1 MADRY
6 GTNGNDNLVGTSSI
20 DNFYGLAGND
30 TFAGGYGDDFF
41 WGGAGADVIKL
52 EPGKNTAKLYDFEDG
67 IDKIDAQGLAFN
79 QLSFVYDSTWK
90 YTWVL
95 VSNGARTVGLK
106 NVTPDK
112 VTTADFINLGSG
124 SSSGSTGSTSAATSG
139 SSSSASAPTGSNGF
153 VYGTAG
159 ADVIKIAT
167 GQDPV
172 KWWDFQ
178 DGIDKI
184 DAQGMAFSQ
193 LGFFYDSEWKYTWIS
208 DSNGDRILGLKY
220 ITPSQVTTADFINL
234 GSGSSGST
242 GSSSGSTGT
251 TTSGSSSSA
260 SAPTGSNGF
269 VYGTAGADVIKIATG
284 QDPVKWWDFQDGIDK
299 IDAQGMAFNRLGFSY
314 DSTWKYTWISDSN
327 GDRILGLKNITPSQV
342 TTADFINLGSGS
354 STGSSSSSSSG
365 GTVSSS
371 SGDNS
376 ISARNNMLKIW
387 QDDWAGKLARGDLD
401 TSGYFDPVP
410 GNNNWDSR
418 NSGQS
423 NATSKSLVWTSD
435 AADRPNMGK
444 YAAMAL
450 TVNRGVE
457 GGYNAFSNASS
468 YFDAGYDK
476 MSVAADF
483 YFPTSYK
490 MESLTQPGAPIDA
503 KNMFG
508 LYASA
513 KGVGKPGG
521 TLLQPST
528 SNQNATWVE
537 FGFKQNAVFGND
549 GYGGNN
555 LRFNIGTTDFSRST
569 VGLETKIDSKIAIP
583 KGKWVRLEGYAQID
597 TNGHNGIARL
607 YQDGQLIAE
616 LNNLDLGG
624 ARYGWKLHG
633 FMGTWM
639 WGGAG
644 DKYVSAK
651 TESFYIKNMRIYDDP
666 PTGDEAVAS
675 ADHHTTDV
683 DSAKAAFGEAAVHDK
698 SDPDDATDSSLI
710 VTADA
715 HGTPDYMSATAATE
729 AAATAAKADATTDAT
744 TDAAQ
749 ATTVA
754 EEVAAV
760 QTDTTAAA
768 AAEGQQHEAAAGSE
782 EALQAALLAAEAAE
796 NAQAPAADDANAA
809 GPAAETV
816 AEATTATTSEGTLA
830 QELVPTHDPA
840 AFVHIA

>member
-1 MADRY
+1 
-6 GTNGNDNLVGTSSI
+6 
-20 DNFYGLAGND
+20 
-30 TFAGGYGDDFF
+30 
-41 WGGAGADVIKL
+41 
-52 EPGKNTAKLYDFEDG
+52 
-67 IDKIDAQGLAFN
+67 
-79 QLSFVYDSTWK
+79 
-90 YTWVL
+90 
-95 VSNGARTVGLK
+95 
-106 NVTPDK
+106 
-112 VTTADFINLGSG
+112 
-124 SSSGSTGSTSAATSG
+124 
-139 SSSSASAPTGSNGF
+139 
-153 VYGTAG
+153 
-159 ADVIKIAT
+159 
-167 GQDPV
+167 
-172 KWWDFQ
+172 
-178 DGIDKI
+178 
-184 DAQGMAFSQ
+184 
-193 LGFFYDSEWKYTWIS
+193 
-208 DSNGDRILGLKY
+208 Y

-234 GSGSSGST
+234 GSGTGSTSGS
-242 GSSSGSTGT
+242 
-251 TTSGSSSSA
+251 TSGSSSG
-260 SAPTGSNGF
+260 GS
-269 VYGTAGADVIKIATG
+269 T
-284 QDPVKWWDFQDGIDK
+284 
-299 IDAQGMAFNRLGFSY
+299 
-314 DSTWKYTWISDSN
+314 ST
-327 GDRILGLKNITPSQV
+327 
-342 TTADFINLGSGS
+342 
-354 STGSSSSSSSG
+354 
-365 GTVSSS
+365 S

-401 TSGYFDPVP
+401 TSGFFDPVP
-410 GNNNWDSR
+410 GNNNWDSS
-418 NSGQS
+418 NSGES

-450 TVNRGVE
+450 TVNKGVE

-468 YFDAGYDK
+468 YFDTGYDK

-490 MESLTQPGAPIDA
+490 MASLTQPGAPIDA

-537 FGFKQNAVFGND
+537 FGFKQNAVFGSD

-555 LRFNIGTTDFSRST
+555 LRFNIGTTDFTRST

-675 ADHHTTDV
+675 VDHTTDV
-683 DSAKAAFGEAAVHDK
+683 NSAKAAFGEAAAHDK
-698 SDPDDATDSSLI
+698 FDPDDATHSSLI

-715 HGTPDYMSATAATE
+715 KGAADAQGTSDYLSATAATE
-729 AAATAAKADATTDAT
+729 VAATTAATTHDAQAAAS
-744 TDAAQ
+744 
-749 ATTVA
+749 
-754 EEVAAV
+754 EEVAVA
-760 QTDTTAAA
+760 QADTTTDAAA
-768 AAEGQQHEAAAGSE
+768 AAEGQQQEVSAGSE
-782 EALQAALLAAEAAE
+782 AALQAALLAAEAAE
-796 NAQAPAADDANAA
+796 NAQAAPAADDAN
-809 GPAAETV
+809 PAAPAPE
-816 AEATTATTSEGTLA
+816 AAAAATTTTTTEGELA

>member
-52 EPGKNTAKLYDFEDG
+52 EPGKDSAKLYDFEDG
-67 IDKIDAQGLAFN
+67 IDKIDAQGLAFS

-90 YTWVL
+90 YTWIL
-95 VSNGARTVGLK
+95 ANGARTVGLK

-124 SSSGSTGSTSAATSG
+124 SSSGSTGSTGAATSG
-139 SSSSASAPTGSNGF
+139 STASASAPTGSNGF

-193 LGFFYDSEWKYTWIS
+193 LGF
-208 DSNGDRILGLKY
+208 
-220 ITPSQVTTADFINL
+220 
-234 GSGSSGST
+234 
-242 GSSSGSTGT
+242 
-251 TTSGSSSSA
+251 
-260 SAPTGSNGF
+260 
-269 VYGTAGADVIKIATG
+269 
-284 QDPVKWWDFQDGIDK
+284 
-299 IDAQGMAFNRLGFSY
+299 SY

-354 STGSSSSSSSG
+354 STGSSTSSG

-401 TSGYFDPVP
+401 KSGYFDPVP

-418 NSGQS
+418 NSGES
-423 NATSKSLVWTSD
+423 NATSKNLVWTSD

-468 YFDAGYDK
+468 YFDTGYDK

-521 TLLQPST
+521 TLLQPSN
-528 SNQNATWVE
+528 SNQNATWVD
-537 FGFKQNAVFGND
+537 FYFKQNALYGLD
-549 GYGGNN
+549 GYGHNN
-555 LRFNIGTTDFSRST
+555 IRFGIGTTDFNRSA

-616 LNNLDLGG
+616 VNNLDLGG

-651 TESFYIKNMRIYDDP
+651 TETFYIKNMRIYDDP

-675 ADHHTTDV
+675 ADHPTTDV

-698 SDPDDATDSSLI
+698 SDPD
-710 VTADA
+710 
-715 HGTPDYMSATAATE
+715 
-729 AAATAAKADATTDAT
+729 
-744 TDAAQ
+744 
-749 ATTVA
+749 
-754 EEVAAV
+754 
-760 QTDTTAAA
+760 
-768 AAEGQQHEAAAGSE
+768 
-782 EALQAALLAAEAAE
+782 
-796 NAQAPAADDANAA
+796 
-809 GPAAETV
+809 
-816 AEATTATTSEGTLA
+816 
-830 QELVPTHDPA
+830 
-840 AFVHIA
+840 

>member
-41 WGGAGADVIKL
+41 WGGSGADIVKL
-52 EPGKNTAKLYDFEDG
+52 EPGKNTTKLYDFQDG
-67 IDKIDAQGLAFN
+67 IDKIDAQGLAFS
-79 QLSFVYDSTWK
+79 QLGFVYDSTWK
-90 YTWVL
+90 YTWIL
-95 VSNGARTVGLK
+95 DSNGARTVGLK

-112 VTTADFINLGSG
+112 VTAADFINLGSG
-124 SSSGSTGSTSAATSG
+124 SSSGSTASTGATASAAG
-139 SSSSASAPTGSNGF
+139 ASANTPTGSNGF
-153 VYGTAG
+153 VYGSSG
-159 ADVIKIAT
+159 ADVLKIQA
-167 GQDPV
+167 GQAPV

-193 LGFFYDSEWKYTWIS
+193 LGFSYDSTWKYTWIT
-208 DSNGDRILGLKY
+208 DSNGNNILGLKY

-234 GSGSSGST
+234 GSGSSSGST
-242 GSSSGSTGT
+242 GSSSTGT

-269 VYGTAGADVIKIATG
+269 VYGSSGADVLKIQAG
-284 QDPVKWWDFQDGIDK
+284 QAPVKWWDFQDGIDK
-299 IDAQGMAFNRLGFSY
+299 IDAQGMAFNQLGFSY

-327 GDRILGLKNITPSQV
+327 GNKILGLKNITPSQV
-342 TTADFINLGSGS
+342 TTADFINLGSG
-354 STGSSSSSSSG
+354 GSSSSGSSSSSG

-376 ISARNNMLKIW
+376 ISARNKMLKIW
-387 QDDWAGKLARGDLD
+387 QDDWAGKLSRGDLD

-555 LRFNIGTTDFSRST
+555 LRFNIGTTDFGRST

-651 TESFYIKNMRIYDDP
+651 TETFYIKNMRIYDDP
-666 PTGDEAVAS
+666 PTGDEAVA
-675 ADHHTTDV
+675 ATDHSTDV

-698 SDPDDATDSSLI
+698 SDPDDATDPPLI

-715 HGTPDYMSATAATE
+715 QGTPDYMSATAATE
-729 AAATAAKADATTDAT
+729 TAATAAKSDATADAVQATETDDVAAVETDTTVAAKADAT
-744 TDAAQ
+744 
-749 ATTVA
+749 
-754 EEVAAV
+754 
-760 QTDTTAAA
+760 
-768 AAEGQQHEAAAGSE
+768 AEGQRQVAAAGSE

-796 NAQAPAADDANAA
+796 NGQAPAADDANAA
-809 GPAAETV
+809 GPTQETTV

>member
-1 MADRY
+1 M
-6 GTNGNDNLVGTSSI
+6 
-20 DNFYGLAGND
+20 
-30 TFAGGYGDDFF
+30 
-41 WGGAGADVIKL
+41 
-52 EPGKNTAKLYDFEDG
+52 YDFEDG

-90 YTWVL
+90 YTWIL
-95 VSNGARTVGLK
+95 ANGARTVGLK

-124 SSSGSTGSTSAATSG
+124 SSSGSTGSTGAATSG
-139 SSSSASAPTGSNGF
+139 STASASAPTGSNGF

-184 DAQGMAFSQ
+184 DAQGIAFNR
-193 LGFFYDSEWKYTWIS
+193 LGFSYDSTWKYTWIS

-234 GSGSSGST
+234 GSGSST
-242 GSSSGSTGT
+242 GSSTSTGT

-299 IDAQGMAFNRLGFSY
+299 IDAQGIAFNRLGFSY

-327 GDRILGLKNITPSQV
+327 GDRILGLKYITPSQV

-354 STGSSSSSSSG
+354 STGSSTSSG

-401 TSGYFDPVP
+401 KSGYFDPVP

-418 NSGQS
+418 NSGES
-423 NATSKSLVWTSD
+423 NATSKNLVWTSD

-468 YFDAGYDK
+468 YFDTGYDK

-528 SNQNATWVE
+528 SSQNATWVE

-555 LRFNIGTTDFSRST
+555 LRFNIGTTDFNRT
-569 VGLETKIDSKIAIP
+569 AVGLETKIDSKIAIP

-683 DSAKAAFGEAAVHDK
+683 DSAKAAFGEAALHDK

-715 HGTPDYMSATAATE
+715 QHGTPDYMSATAATE

-760 QTDTTAAA
+760 QTDATAAA

-796 NAQAPAADDANAA
+796 NAQAPAADDATAA

>member
-6 GTNGNDNLVGTSSI
+6 GTNGNDNLVGTSSV

-30 TFAGGYGDDFF
+30 TFAGGLGDDFF
-41 WGGAGADVIKL
+41 WGGAGSDVIKL
-52 EPGKNTAKLYDFEDG
+52 ESGKDTAKLYDFEDG
-67 IDKIDAQGLAFN
+67 IDKVDAQGLAFS
-79 QLSFVYDSTWK
+79 QLRFDYDSVWK

-95 VSNGARTVGLK
+95 DPNGARTVGLK

-112 VTTADFINLGSG
+112 VTAADFVNLGSSSTSG
-124 SSSGSTGSTSAATSG
+124 SSSGSSSSSGSTGTATSG
-139 SSSSASAPTGSNGF
+139 ASAPTGSNGF
-153 VYGTAG
+153 VYGSAG
-159 ADVIKIAT
+159 TDVIKIAA

-184 DAQGMAFSQ
+184 DAQGMAFTR
-193 LGFFYDSEWKYTWIS
+193 LGFSYDSVWKYTWIS
-208 DSNGDRILGLKY
+208 DY
-220 ITPSQVTTADFINL
+220 
-234 GSGSSGST
+234 
-242 GSSSGSTGT
+242 
-251 TTSGSSSSA
+251 
-260 SAPTGSNGF
+260 
-269 VYGTAGADVIKIATG
+269 
-284 QDPVKWWDFQDGIDK
+284 
-299 IDAQGMAFNRLGFSY
+299 
-314 DSTWKYTWISDSN
+314 N
-327 GDRILGLKNITPSQV
+327 GDRILGLKNITPDKV
-342 TTADFINLGSGS
+342 TTADFINLGSG
-354 STGSSSSSSSG
+354 TGSSSSSSSSGG
-365 GTVSSS
+365 GTSSS

-410 GNNNWDSR
+410 GNNNWDSH
-418 NSGQS
+418 NSGES

-450 TVNRGVE
+450 TVNKGVE

-490 MESLTQPGAPIDA
+490 MASLTQPGAPIDA

-555 LRFNIGTTDFSRST
+555 LRFNIGTTDFTRST

-675 ADHHTTDV
+675 VDHTTDV
-683 DSAKAAFGEAAVHDK
+683 NSAKAAFGEAAAHDK
-698 SDPDDATDSSLI
+698 FDPDDATHPSLI

-715 HGTPDYMSATAATE
+715 QGASDYLSATTATE
-729 AAATAAKADATTDAT
+729 AAATAAKTDAAHAAATEEVAAAPADATT
-744 TDAAQ
+744 
-749 ATTVA
+749 
-754 EEVAAV
+754 VAAAV
-760 QTDTTAAA
+760 A
-768 AAEGQQHEAAAGSE
+768 AAEGQQQEAAAGSE
-782 EALQAALLAAEAAE
+782 AAALQAALLAAEAAE

-809 GPAAETV
+809 APAPEAAAEAT
-816 AEATTATTSEGTLA
+816 AATTTETTTATTTEGELA
-830 QELVPTHDPA
+830 QVLIPTHDPA